1 MVLICPQCNARLQLD
16 DSKAPS
22 RPFSVRCPKCQG
34 NVNHTPAA
42 TPESMSPP
50 SPEVTASASA
60 DSPATPFERP
70 VTAPA
75 FKPGGEGKSGSA
87 EENAA
92 GLSEI
97 AKLLAEALQ
106 HSDRYAGTSRKR
118 PAWARV
124 RSRTCSRCVSR
135 SSVTKAPT
143 AKKRRLCAR
152 PAYRET
158 IAESLADHG
167 YEVFIAEN
175 TVQALG
181 RMREERMDV
190 VVLDPNFDPVEQGVA
205 FITREVRLLRP
216 SERRR
221 LFLVYVTAGVRT
233 MDLHA
238 AFLQNVNLVINP
250 SDVEQLPEALEV
262 SIRHYNDLY
271 RPFNRALEAT
281 PI

>member
-22 RPFSVRCPKCQG
+22 RPFSVRCPKCQAS
-34 NVNHTPAA
+34 VSHAPAS
-42 TPESMSPP
+42 TPESISPP
-50 SPEVTASASA
+50 SSPALTSTASVESTAAPFEPPITASAFRPP
-60 DSPATPFERP
+60 DER
-70 VTAPA
+70 
-75 FKPGGEGKSGSA
+75 KSGSI
-87 EENAA
+87 EENAP

-106 HSDRYAGTSRKR
+106 HSDRHAGTSRKR
-118 PAWARV
+118 PAWDR
-124 RSRTCSRCVSR
+124 R
-135 SSVTKAPT
+135 KA
-143 AKKRRLCAR
+143 LVCAS

-158 IAESLADHG
+158 IAESLAKHE

-175 TVQALG
+175 MVQALG

-190 VVLDPNFDPVEQGVA
+190 VVLDANFDPVEQGVA
-205 FITREVRLLRP
+205 FITREARLLRP

-271 RPFNRALEAT
+271 RPFNRALDVA